1 MFANFE
7 SNFFLQIFFACCA
20 AGFSFIFP
28 FFYKKKGKNKAKN
41 KKQAAVAA
49 LLPCFKLVLS
59 LLACLL
65 ANFLSLQIIY
75 VFFSFFNLHSLYFF

>member
-1 MFANFE
+1 MFANFG
-7 SNFFLQIFFACCA
+7 SNFFFTNIIYLLRCWLLCYFSSLRHPFLFFVKTKR
-20 AGFSFIFP
+20 GR
-28 FFYKKKGKNKAKN
+28 KNKIKAKN

-65 ANFLSLQIIY
+65 AC
-75 VFFSFFNLHSLYFF
+75 

>member
-1 MFANFE
+1 LLRA
-7 SNFFLQIFFACCA
+7 SLLFFLQY
-20 AGFSFIFP
+20 
-28 FFYKKKGKNKAKN
+28 FYKKYWTAGKKKIKAKN

-65 ANFLSLQIIY
+65 AC
-75 VFFSFFNLHSLYFF
+75 